1 MIDTKIPTILLA
13 LLLIPFQL
21 SFAQKNIE
29 ITLESAWD
37 IAINNSY
44 DVRQLQ
50 LGVERSRKWLEAER
64 ADLKSRIYMRLR
76 APEIN
81 QVADYRWDS
90 RLQRDVLIQQN
101 TQRWQVDLAIR
112 QPVILFGYPTN
123 GYLSLNNQMYKYI
136 QKNGQNDT
144 NFYNR
149 YFIKYEQPFF
159 QPNNLKNNLEDAELD
174 LEDREIDFL
183 QDIVRM
189 LDDVADDYFDLF
201 RLSYRGTIYSNQVE
215 NLEQASAVAAE
226 ITEQD
231 SSRIIE
237 MNQIQVELSNAEER
251 LLQNRSDLR
260 LRSARLKQDLRLSE
274 SDSLIIKPT
283 INITAVDVE
292 VENAVQIGYQH
303 RPIVRELDIIKRKR
317 ELDLDN
323 TKGWNSFRVN
333 LEVTYGL
340 EKQDDVYAN
349 LWQEQDNSYSVT
361 LNAYV
366 PLVDWGQQKARLEA
380 RKISI
385 QSMELRIE
393 ETQNNIRSQITNDIA
408 NLKEYEQRAT
418 NMQKNMRM
426 AKEISDVS
434 INQYRDGRITLQDLL
449 QTIERQRET
458 ELNFL
463 EAYLGYRRSLFS
475 LTEDTYYDFEKDMS
489 LIESLKQYDLGLS
502 RF

>member
-1 MIDTKIPTILLA
+1 MRRKVVFCIVLA
-13 LLLIPFQL
+13 SSFIFARFG
-21 SFAQKNIE
+21 FAQKNIE
-29 ITLESAWD
+29 LTLESAFD

-81 QVADYRWDS
+81 QVADYKWDS
-90 RLQRDVLIQQN
+90 ELERDVLVQQN

-123 GYLSLNNQMYKYI
+123 GYLSLNNKMYKYI
-136 QKNGQNDT
+136 QKNGQNDA

-149 YFIKYEQPFF
+149 YFVKYEQPFF
-159 QPNNLKNNLEDAELD
+159 QPNNLKNSIEDAELD

-183 QDIVRM
+183 QDIVRL

-201 RLSYRGTIYSNQVE
+201 RLSYRGQIYRNQVE
-215 NLEQASAVAAE
+215 NLQKASEMAAE
-226 ITEQD
+226 ITEED

-237 MNQIQVELSNAEER
+237 MNQIQVELSNSEER
-251 LLQNRSDLR
+251 VLQNRSDLR
-260 LRSARLKQDLRLSE
+260 LRSARLKQDLRLNE
-274 SDSLIIKPT
+274 SDSLVIKPVV
-283 INITAVDVE
+283 NIIAVNVNEDL
-292 VENAVQIGYQH
+292 AIQRGIQL
-303 RPIVRELDIIKRKR
+303 RPIVRELDIIKRKN

-323 TKGWNSFRVN
+323 TRGWNSFRVN

-340 EKQDDVYAN
+340 EKQDDIYAN

-366 PLVDWGQQKARLEA
+366 PLVDWGQQKARIQA
-380 RKISI
+380 RKLTIRSTN
-385 QSMELRIE
+385 LRIE
-393 ETQNNIRSQITNDIA
+393 EIRSNIRSEISNDIA
-408 NLKEYEQRAT
+408 NLKEYEQRAL
-418 NMQKNMRM
+418 NMQKNMQM

-434 INQYRDGRITLQDLL
+434 ISQYRDGRITLQDLL
-449 QTIERQRET
+449 QTFERQRET
-458 ELNFL
+458 EMNFL
-463 EAYLGYRRSLFS
+463 DAYLGFRRSLFS
-475 LTEDTYYDFEKDMS
+475 LTEDTYYDFEKDMP
-489 LIESLKQYDLGLS
+489 LVESLKQYDLGLS